1 MDACAGPCGFRKATA
16 VALCRH
22 PAQNLARLQ
31 DLPDSIALVDGR
43 YAREIDV
50 AATLALEAGRL
61 AFEAW
66 QSGNLA
72 EEDKGGEPVTAI
84 DRECSALIVDGISS
98 LFGGDAVLSEEAP
111 EEDVGRRLASERVWM
126 IDPIDG
132 TRDFVDGRSG
142 YAVMIGLLE
151 GTRPRLGVIMHPP
164 ASRLYVGVVGAGA
177 WMIDGAGV
185 PKPLAVSSAPANMS
199 ALRLVSSASHRG
211 TIVDAIKGALGITD
225 ESRMGS
231 VGVKA
236 ALIAQGVRDLYINP
250 SRQAKVWDNCAP
262 EALLVAAGGR
272 VTDLFGAPLD
282 YRRTDPKNPHG
293 MVASSGAFH
302 DEVVA
307 GIAPVLAEKRR

>member
-1 MDACAGPCGFRKATA
+1 MTE
-16 VALCRH
+16 
-22 PAQNLARLQ
+22 
-31 DLPDSIALVDGR
+31 LPDATALVDGR

-50 AATLALEAGRL
+50 AAALALEAGRL

-66 QSGNLA
+66 QSGTLT
-72 EEDKGGEPVTAI
+72 EEDKGGEPVTAV
-84 DRECSALIVDGISS
+84 DRECSALIVDGLTS
-98 LFGGDAVLSEEAP
+98 LFGRDAVLSEEAP
-111 EEDVGRRLASERVWM
+111 EADVGHRLASERVWM

-142 YAVMIGLLE
+142 YSVMIGLLE
-151 GTRPRLGVIMHPP
+151 GDRPRLGVVMHPP

-177 WMIDGAGV
+177 WMIDGAGEPRALHV
-185 PKPLAVSSAPANMS
+185 ASAQANMS

-211 TIVDAIKGALGITD
+211 PLIDAIKAALGIAD

-236 ALIAQGVRDLYINP
+236 ALIAQGVRDLYVNP
-250 SRQAKVWDNCAP
+250 SRKAKVWDNCAP

-272 VTDLFGAPLD
+272 VSDLFGAPLE
-282 YRRTDPKNPHG
+282 YRRPDPKNPHG

-302 DEVVA
+302 DQVVA
-307 GIAPVLAEKRR
+307 ALAPVLAERRR